1 MKKYALIL
9 AITLSLISLIM
20 VPSIARANGTDTST
34 VTGTLNPT
42 IAVDSPQTIAIPL
55 TAGANTST
63 YQTVTIT
70 TNTNGWSLSVSDA
83 SNDEKDG
90 RMSRE
95 SDGTDLYSVLE
106 IRGGDLTSGYYP
118 LSSSQT
124 IKGTGSVGT
133 TEITDIIFRQ
143 NVSATAGS
151 GTYSITLT
159 FTATPGS

>member
-1 MKKYALIL
+1 MKKHTLIS
-9 AITLSLISLIM
+9 AIILSLIALIM
-20 VPSIARANGTDTST
+20 VPSIASANGTDTST
-34 VTGTLNPT
+34 VSGTLNPT
-42 IAVDSPQTIAIPL
+42 ITVDSPQTIAIPL
-55 TAGANTST
+55 SAGSNTT
-63 YQTVTIT
+63 TPQKVTVT
-70 TNTNGWSLSVSDA
+70 TNTNGWSLSVSDT

-90 RMSRE
+90 KMSRE

-133 TEITDIIFRQ
+133 TEITDVIFRQ
-143 NVSATAGS
+143 TVSATAGS